1 MGKKI
6 DRNLLAKAVNKYKK
20 GNTTLREAGMEF
32 GISHETVRKNL
43 GNKDLPNVNELERG
57 KKIGL
62 PKNHNKK
69 WSADEIDAL
78 IDLVDLGNSDSEIG
92 NILGRTPN
100 AVAYYRWLTN
110 NGMVRKSISATDK
123 YAIPDDPSDFDSYA
137 NSDDSCKCSKPQYG
151 LEELAEIVE
160 KYDVVITIINGEI
173 TIKR

>member
-20 GNTTLREAGMEF
+20 GNTTLREVGVEF

-43 GNKDLPNVNELERG
+43 GNKDLPNVNELEMS

-69 WSADEIDAL
+69 WSADEIDVL

-123 YAIPDDPSDFDSYA
+123 ETDMDPYDFDSYA
-137 NSDDSCKCSKPQYG
+137 NSDDSCKCSKSQYG
-151 LEELAEIVE
+151 LEELAEIVV